1 MNDIWKRAAL
11 FAGGMLAGSYG
22 IKILG
27 SKDAK
32 KFYTHCT
39 AGVLRMKDE
48 VLRDVQV
55 LSENCGDIKADAE
68 EINEKR
74 REREE
79 AQRIEDAKAILE
91 CAGAAEGSADKE
103 EKTEA

>member
-1 MNDIWKRAAL
+1 M
-11 FAGGMLAGSYG
+11 
-22 IKILG
+22 
-27 SKDAK
+27 
-32 KFYTHCT
+32 
-39 AGVLRMKDE
+39 
-48 VLRDVQV
+48 

>member
-48 VLRDVQV
+48 VLRDV
-55 LSENCGDIKADAE
+55 
-68 EINEKR
+68 
-74 REREE
+74 
-79 AQRIEDAKAILE
+79 
-91 CAGAAEGSADKE
+91 
-103 EKTEA
+103 